1 MATIQLPRVSD
12 NRLLHI
18 FINETLN
25 QRESFGLSDQT
36 KVNIRIANNSFSI
49 TSQSFN
55 DDGSLESNLLE
66 RIRAGEESSTA
77 IVLIQIQDPATACNV
92 YYQRPE
98 TGLIDKFV
106 TPNDAVTEE
115 LLDLIYHLEKQ
126 LLKGLVQRTSDNT
139 TDDVFSAHHQ
149 ILTKL
154 EGLNASLIDKQ
165 QEHLRKQEEAKNSF
179 LESNGEKHHVRM
191 TELEDEFK
199 QRRKTLD
206 SEYQDK
212 DEALKVRE
220 QAVEDADNT
229 TARRKTTTSMLEK
242 VQEKAEKFN
251 FSSSVNRR
259 SVITVCLC
267 LLLMILAGINSYSA
281 LKGLD
286 ELNYTYSTFING
298 EPAESSKQLRAT
310 AEKPTEM
317 MWFLYVRVF
326 LGSVLFLSST
336 LYLIKWINSW
346 TDRIAQQ
353 ELENQKFVRD
363 LNRAHLTVEMCLE
376 WNEKKDGQIPEQLLA
391 AMTEGLFKD
400 KAQSNTEVTHPIDQ
414 LASALVKSSEKIE
427 FPLGSGKVT
436 TTGKAVD
443 KLKSTKVVK

>member
-25 QRESFGLSDQT
+25 QRESFGLSAQT

-77 IVLIQIQDPATACNV
+77 IALIQIQDPATSCNV

-106 TPNDAVTEE
+106 TPNEAVTEE

-165 QEHLRKQEEAKNSF
+165 QEHLRKQEEAKTSF
-179 LESNGEKHHVRM
+179 LESNGEKHQVRM

-199 QRRKTLD
+199 QRRETLD

-212 DEALKVRE
+212 DEALKARE

-242 VQEKAEKFN
+242 VQEKAEKFS

-259 SVITVCLC
+259 SVITVFLC

-286 ELNYTYSTFING
+286 ELNYTYTTFISG
-298 EPAESSKQLRAT
+298 EPVESSKQLRPT
-310 AEKPTEM
+310 TEKPTEM

-336 LYLIKWINSW
+336 LYLIKWTNSW
-346 TDRIAQQ
+346 TNRIAQQ

-443 KLKSTKVVK
+443 KIKSTKVVK